1 MMFASPAFG
10 QATSNWGNPTATPQ
24 IVANHEVPVG
34 PANVLPGTVGA
45 NNGSIYSNSPQV
57 LDAAG
62 SINGVGQQIAFI
74 QTSPTAAGL
83 SLCSGTLINPRAV
96 ITAAHCAYN
105 NPMHMYGSNTGTG
118 GGVNGNFGTGGAPLT
133 SVGIPLSFGFSSL
146 NRNCFNAQR
155 PALHL
160 PGRAEGPVRDVA
172 RRQLPDRDRAE
183 HL

>member
-1 MMFASPAFG
+1 MG
-10 QATSNWGNPTATPQ
+10 QPWLHLQ

-34 PANVLPGTVGA
+34 PANVLPGTTGA

-57 LDAAG
+57 LDTAG

-83 SLCSGTLINPRAV
+83 SLCSGTLINPRAI

-105 NPMHMYGSNTGTG
+105 NPMHAYGSKTGTG

-133 SVGIPLSFGFSSL
+133 STGIPLSFGFESL
-146 NRNCFNAQR
+146 NRNCFNASGLPFTC
-155 PALHL
+155 PAGQKGPYETWRDSNFRHL
-160 PGRAEGPVRDVA
+160 GRAA
-172 RRQLPDRDRAE
+172 